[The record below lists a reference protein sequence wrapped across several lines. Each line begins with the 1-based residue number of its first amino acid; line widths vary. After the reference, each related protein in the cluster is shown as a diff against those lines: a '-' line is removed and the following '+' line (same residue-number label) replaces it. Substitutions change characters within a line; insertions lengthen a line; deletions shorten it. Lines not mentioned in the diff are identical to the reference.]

1 VIVGPLAASC
11 GVTIAK
17 MSGRG
22 LGYSGGTIDKLE
34 SIPGFQVQLT
44 PAAFLHAVKTAGMSI
59 IGQTRDVAP
68 ADKKLYAIRDVTATV
83 DNVSLIAGSIMSK
96 KLSSGSDA
104 IILDVKC
111 GSGAFMKTQVAAG
124 ELGSLM
130 VEIGNR
136 AGKKDHCACHRYE
149 PALGLCGRQQPG
161 GHRGL
166 RDTAGKRS
174 KGYRGI
180 IPRIGRLYDY
190 MGGKAESP
198 QKGQAMAR
206 EALLNGAGF
215 DRMKRFVEAQGGD
228 SRVLSD
234 YSMMKQPAFSES
246 CTADS
251 DGYISKIAADS
262 IGRASQHLGAGRR
275 TKEDVIDL
283 SAGIVLLKKLGDP
296 VKKGEILATLYS
308 DDKLKLQNGLNEAK
322 AAFKIADRQT
332 PVPKL
337 IKKIIE

>member
-1 VIVGPLAASC
+1 
-11 GVTIAK
+11 

-136 AGKKDHCACHRYE
+136 AGKKTIALVTDMNQPLGYAVGNSLEVIEACE
-149 PALGLCGRQQPG
+149 TLQGRGPKDIEE
-161 GHRGL
+161 L
-166 RDTAGKRS
+166 SLVLAG
-174 KGYRGI
+174 YMI
-180 IPRIGRLYDY
+180 Y

-337 IKKIIE
+337 IKKILE